1 MHLMEKPLS
10 IKCRAPEDLH
20 RRVSRC
26 SIKMHSN
33 SITQN
38 TKCTTPK
45 SLKARLHK
53 VHPCYYAAVL
63 HIWPNKLLLAKKNI
77 CADITFILKTQK
89 LMRLVEIVPTDNFQ
103 ISYFARFRTNTKMNG
118 SACPYWEGGAHWS
131 LQRLCETGHSVR
143 IVNYDRSFFWDT
155 LNDAIFM
162 HNDNVSYENEVKTC
176 FIFTKIVSI
185 GNNYDGV
192 TDDDEKEG
200 RWTFFVYWVGMA
212 FRWKKL

>member
-1 MHLMEKPLS
+1 M
-10 IKCRAPEDLH
+10 
-20 RRVSRC
+20 
-26 SIKMHSN
+26 
-33 SITQN
+33 
-38 TKCTTPK
+38 
-45 SLKARLHK
+45 
-53 VHPCYYAAVL
+53 HPCYYPAVL
-63 HIWPNKLLLAKKNI
+63 YIWPNQLLLAKKNI
-77 CADITFILKTQK
+77 LADITFILKTQK
-89 LMRLVEIVPTDNFQ
+89 LMPLVEIVPTDNFQ

-162 HNDNVSYENEVKTC
+162 HDDNDSYGNEVKAC

-185 GNNYDGV
+185 GNNYIGV
-192 TDDDEKEG
+192 SDDDEKEG